1 MEFTILSFMQGV
13 LFSLSVLVIGYVK
26 RFVFSTWIKVF
37 IFLEFVLL
45 FIPFILT
52 ENMKIISLFILNGHL
67 LLGLLVLIFIYRPK
81 MSLRVLT
88 EKYIQKKLKN
98 HPAISEM
105 VIGEIQAILPIVV
118 LVIFAGLMW
127 SIYYAFQ
134 WVIKS

>member
-1 MEFTILSFMQGV
+1 MQGV
-13 LFSLSVLVIGYVK
+13 LFSLSVLVVGYVK

-67 LLGLLVLIFIYRPK
+67 LFGLLALMLIYRPK
-81 MSLRVLT
+81 ISLRVLT

-118 LVIFAGLMW
+118 LVVFAGLVW
-127 SIYYAFQ
+127 GVYYVLQ